1 MAPIPNPGPDE
12 NRKPLPLPGDPDHK
26 GSPPIRMAWL
36 ALILALLI
44 AVTMGLILLGF
55 SKDNVFGPLNEPPR
69 IPIFLAQYGTIFPG
83 HDNWFTVFIEDD
95 RNLPREMKYEWRFSE
110 GTFELTEEPF
120 TVTYHAPSAGG
131 KYYVF
136 ATVTV
141 TDRQGASTT
150 ATTRILVSDQGY

>member
-69 IPIFLAQYGTIFPG
+69 IAYFFPMYGTIGPFG
-83 HDNWFTVFIEDD
+83 DDDIKVIAGDDHDFSNDLRYKWEV
-95 RNLPREMKYEWRFSE
+95 SE
-110 GTFELTEEPF
+110 GTFEQTEDSS
-120 TVTYHAPSAGG
+120 VIVYHAPSAPGS
-131 KYYVF
+131 YYVF
-136 ATVTV
+136 VTVTV